1 MSLNDFSY
9 TLPIQLCSL
18 ATTIATPSLTLNILL
33 GELFSN
39 IAYFKIFAIIMTVEL
54 LVFIGNRSVTV

>member
-1 MSLNDFSY
+1 MNDFSY
-9 TLPIQLCSL
+9 RLHIQQLCSL

-39 IAYFKIFAIIMTVEL
+39 VAYFKVFAIMTVES
-54 LVFIGNRSVTV
+54 LVFIANRSVTV